1 MFMTEAR
8 TLVRTLVM
16 TSLDSIQGSI
26 QDAWVKVV
34 ILLINYYQNITITIL
49 LEIRGVLD

>member
-8 TLVRTLVM
+8 TLVKTLVM

-26 QDAWVKVV
+26 QDSGVKLVL
-34 ILLINYYQNITITIL
+34 LLINYYQN
-49 LEIRGVLD
+49 